1 MGISIT
7 DLQKLCAAGAIRWT
21 GHVLKRLLQRG
32 ISQASVV
39 QAVLSGE
46 IIEQYPDDY
55 PFPSCLLL
63 GNTATGTALHVV
75 CGQGPDEVWMITAY
89 CPDSAEWEDD
99 LKTRKKVSQ

>member
-7 DLQKLCAAGAIRWT
+7 DLQRLCVDGAIRWT

-32 ISQASVV
+32 ISQASVI
-39 QAVLSGE
+39 QAILSGE

-55 PFPSCLLL
+55 PYPSCLLL
-63 GNTATGTALHVV
+63 GGTPPLHVV
-75 CGQGPDEVWMITAY
+75 CGHGPDEVWMITAY
-89 CPDSAEWEDD
+89 YPDTAEWEND

>member
-1 MGISIT
+1 MGISII
-7 DLQKLCAAGAIRWT
+7 DLQKLCVDGSIRWT

-39 QAVLSGE
+39 QAILSGE

-63 GNTATGTALHVV
+63 GLSGDPLHVV
-75 CGQGPDEVWMITAY
+75 CGQGKDEIWMITAY
-89 CPDSAEWEDD
+89 HPDPAEWEDD

>member
-7 DLQKLCAAGAIRWT
+7 DLQKLCVDGAIRWT

-39 QAVLSGE
+39 QAILSGE

-55 PFPSCLLL
+55 PYPSCLLL
-63 GNTATGTALHVV
+63 GGTATGTNLHVV

-89 CPDSAEWEDD
+89 HPDPTEWEDD
-99 LKTRKKVSQ
+99 LNTRKKVSQ